1 MENVETQFHTLSTID
16 NIGPIALSVLWPA
29 ITRLRDSDGGRVT
42 HMVCKLAPTFC
53 PDKGVT
59 ARILS
64 AELAKNGI
72 NYNTRDNYKKLGTA
86 GVPELMR
93 LLHETKTRRAALDI
107 LTAQERTARW
117 PRNWSGRGSTTRMKP
132 SASKPAPHWRRSG
145 RARNDRSPA
154 SSTSDTAPGK
164 GRRRSGSTTLGSTDA

>member
-29 ITRLRDSDGGRVT
+29 IARLRDSDGGRVT
-42 HMVCKLAPTFC
+42 NMVCKLAPTFC
-53 PDKGVT
+53 PDKGVA

-64 AELAKNGI
+64 SELVKNGI
-72 NYNTRDNYKKLGTA
+72 NYNTRDNYKKLGTT

-107 LTAQERTARW
+107 CTCRAGW
-117 PRNWSGRGSTTRMKP
+117 F
-132 SASKPAPHWRRSG
+132 RR
-145 RARNDRSPA
+145 
-154 SSTSDTAPGK
+154 
-164 GRRRSGSTTLGSTDA
+164 L